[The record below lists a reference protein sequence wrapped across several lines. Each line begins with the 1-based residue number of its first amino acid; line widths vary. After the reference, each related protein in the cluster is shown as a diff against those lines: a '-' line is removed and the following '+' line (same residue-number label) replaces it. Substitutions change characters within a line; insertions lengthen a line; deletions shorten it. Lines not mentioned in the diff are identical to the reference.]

1 MGIFGQSAEK
11 KREKEIRQEAKDL
24 VKELIAAGMDKN
36 TAKNYML
43 VLENMMVAACAQ
55 RDVYIESKRKMALGQ
70 VIMNELLADIVQM
83 EPVRVRERLTELAET
98 LMDIYHECTIRM
110 DDMDFISTH
119 TYINKAAK
127 TYDGT
132 ERLMLQSELENLLH
146 MVSEIIEWEEPDFCA
161 LALFCKYG
169 NRMDLADIENGQR
182 NEMLMRYYRGQYW
195 DDFERELASVGM
207 EMRVKNW
214 IEKKVKQEEN

>member
-1 MGIFGQSAEK
+1 MGIFGQSVEK
-11 KREKEIRQEAKDL
+11 RREKEIRQEAKEL
-24 VKELIAAGMDKN
+24 VKELIYAGMDKH

-43 VLENMMVAACAQ
+43 VLENMLIAACAQ
-55 RDVYIESKRKMALGQ
+55 RDVYIESKRKMASGQ
-70 VIMNELLADIVQM
+70 VIMEELLADIVQM
-83 EPVRVRERLTELAET
+83 EPQAVREKLAKLADE

-119 TYINKAAK
+119 TYINRAAK

-132 ERLMLQSELENLLH
+132 ERIMLQSELENLLH

-195 DDFERELASVGM
+195 DDFERELVTIGM
-207 EMRVKNW
+207 EERVKNW
-214 IEKKVKQEEN
+214 IDEKVKQEEK